1 MIGENN
7 IAGVFVPSLLIAA
20 LIAFSLTA
28 VVRWGLRSLRF
39 YRFVWHAGLFDVA
52 LFIVMLW
59 ATAVVTA
66 TWHIPGVK

>member
-1 MIGENN
+1 MIGESN
-7 IAGVFVPSLLIAA
+7 IAGVFIPSLLFAA
-20 LIAFSLTA
+20 LIAFCLTT
-28 VVRWGLRSLRF
+28 VVRWGFRGLRL

-52 LFIVMLW
+52 LYIVMLW